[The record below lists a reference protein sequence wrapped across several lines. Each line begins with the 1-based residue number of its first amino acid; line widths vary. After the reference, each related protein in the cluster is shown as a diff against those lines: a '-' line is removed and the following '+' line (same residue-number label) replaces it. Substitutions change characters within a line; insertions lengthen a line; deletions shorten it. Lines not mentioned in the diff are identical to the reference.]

1 MLPLDTNLKQ
11 AYVNG
16 TDDEQKF
23 IQNLAMFLSIF
34 LKEHGHLL
42 EKKVGV
48 IISHIYH
55 ILWYKKIVLIISIL
69 RHEAVWLPIKG
80 LILSL

>member
-1 MLPLDTNLKQ
+1 MLFLCIILSLNLNVIMQICFHFFFKMLPLDTNLKQ

-23 IQNLAMFLSIF
+23 IQNLAMFLSTF

-42 EKKVGV
+42 EKK
-48 IISHIYH
+48 
-55 ILWYKKIVLIISIL
+55 
-69 RHEAVWLPIKG
+69 AVN
-80 LILSL
+80 

>member
-1 MLPLDTNLKQ
+1 MLPQDTDLKG

-23 IQNLAMFLSIF
+23 IQNLAMFLSTF

-42 EKKVGV
+42 EKKVRSYLIYFQSHGF
-48 IISHIYH
+48 ISMRKR
-55 ILWYKKIVLIISIL
+55 LF
-69 RHEAVWLPIKG
+69 
-80 LILSL
+80 

>member
-1 MLPLDTNLKQ
+1 MLPEETNLKQ

-23 IQNLAMFLSIF
+23 IQNLAMFLSTF

-42 EKKVGV
+42 EKKVRNFPV
-48 IISHIYH
+48 FF
-55 ILWYKKIVLIISIL
+55 WEMK
-69 RHEAVWLPIKG
+69 
-80 LILSL
+80 

>member
-1 MLPLDTNLKQ
+1 MLPVDTNLKQ

-23 IQNLAMFLSIF
+23 IQNLAMFLSTF

-42 EKKVGV
+42 EKKVSSFTFV
-48 IISHIYH
+48 PPF
-55 ILWYKKIVLIISIL
+55 LNQEQL
-69 RHEAVWLPIKG
+69 RNV
-80 LILSL
+80 S

>member
-1 MLPLDTNLKQ
+1 MLPVDTNLKQ

-23 IQNLAMFLSIF
+23 IQNLALFLSTF

-42 EKKVGV
+42 EKKVSCLV
-48 IISHIYH
+48 SFLPFLQQEFY
-55 ILWYKKIVLIISIL
+55 IL
-69 RHEAVWLPIKG
+69 R
-80 LILSL
+80 

>member
-1 MLPLDTNLKQ
+1 MLPIDTNLKE
-11 AYVNG
+11 AYTNG

-42 EKKVGV
+42 EKKVCC
-48 IISHIYH
+48 IFFAYSY
-55 ILWYKKIVLIISIL
+55 S
-69 RHEAVWLPIKG
+69 
-80 LILSL
+80 